1 MNPRGRCKK
10 CAAPVTWLRTSAGKW
25 MPVDD
30 ASGRVK
36 PSDVFS
42 SERHAAH
49 GLSCPEAKA
58 FRKQQQQQQHAAL
71 DEANAKKAVIAEIGK
86 IARELSNVYGIRRD
100 QLQGPAKATVGVSS
114 FEHLY
119 AVPVT
124 WLEERLFYALEL
136 YAEWFA
142 TDATEWD
149 ADMPQVLAC
158 TQAHFARCCQKR
170 HKALGLKEPGR
181 VEHAT
186 ESV

>member
-30 ASGRVK
+30 ASGRVN

-42 SERHAAH
+42 IERHAAH
-49 GLSCPEAKA
+49 WQSCPEAKA

-71 DEANAKKAVIAEIGK
+71 DEANAKKAVIAKIGK
-86 IARELSNVYGIRRD
+86 IARELTNVYGIRRD
-100 QLQGPAKATVGVSS
+100 QLQGLARATVGVSG

-124 WLEERLFYALEL
+124 WQFTAMCTRSTGLARSGCAS
-136 YAEWFA
+136 A
-142 TDATEWD
+142 TVATGWPVSSLTP
-149 ADMPQVLAC
+149 ML
-158 TQAHFARCCQKR
+158 T
-170 HKALGLKEPGR
+170 
-181 VEHAT
+181 
-186 ESV
+186 